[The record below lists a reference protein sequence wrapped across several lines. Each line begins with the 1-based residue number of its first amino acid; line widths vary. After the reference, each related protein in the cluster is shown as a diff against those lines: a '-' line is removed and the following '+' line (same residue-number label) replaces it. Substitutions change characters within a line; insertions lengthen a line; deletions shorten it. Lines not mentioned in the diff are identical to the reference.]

1 MRLKVLLPVSLQH
14 SAAVFDCT
22 MWRRG
27 SKGLPSGDGK
37 ESNISSKI
45 EQSNL
50 VLFSSFYVFNV
61 HYPSSCHSF
70 YLLFE
75 ILFGGTSPWRL
86 LFF

>member
-1 MRLKVLLPVSLQH
+1 MRFKVLLPVSLQH
-14 SAAVFDCT
+14 STAVFDCT

-50 VLFSSFYVFNV
+50 VLFHLFMSLMFIILVVVIAFI
-61 HYPSSCHSF
+61 C
-70 YLLFE
+70 YLKYCF
-75 ILFGGTSPWRL
+75 
-86 LFF
+86 